1 MVDIAEVCQNIQG
14 DIGLCGSVSQ
24 KGKDFLTLAIF
35 YEYRAQ
41 IKFKIAK
48 YIKPCK
54 KVLF

>member
-1 MVDIAEVCQNIQG
+1 MVDIAEVCYNIQG